1 MTVVE
6 GWSRRVRV
14 PLPVDVD
21 VRWTLRY
28 LVVRTVDALERV
40 QGDRYLRSVRLHGTG
55 AHLLLDLTHDVAGH
69 ALVARTRPPLPP
81 SAIVALV
88 RRSFDLDTDL
98 TPFRTLARRDALLA
112 PLLAARPFLRLP
124 QLLDPFEGLIR
135 AVLGQQVSVV
145 GASTMTDRLVRAFGT
160 PLPAVSGEAPLFGF
174 PSPQRL
180 ADAGADTLR
189 TIGLTNAKAAT
200 LHTVSVAVASGLVDL
215 DALRGAP
222 TEQAEATLV
231 ALPGIGPWTAHYVRM
246 RALGD
251 RDAFPA
257 ADLGVLKA
265 MTLADV
271 HRRDILAR
279 AEAWRPW
286 RAYATLHLWESLGK
300 RDDAPVTNA
309 VSDPRPVTASP
320 PSPRPAASPRRR
332 PASSA

>member
-1 MTVVE
+1 MTLPDL
-6 GWSRRVRV
+6 WSKRVRI
-14 PLPVDVD
+14 PLPPDVD

-28 LVVRTVDALERV
+28 LVVRTVDSLERV
-40 QGDRYLRSVRLHGTG
+40 SGDRYLRSVRQHGTG
-55 AHLLLDLTHDVAGH
+55 AHLLLGLQHDEAGH
-69 ALVARTRPPLPP
+69 ALLARTRPALP
-81 SAIVALV
+81 AAEIRALV
-88 RRSFDLDTDL
+88 ERSFDLATDL
-98 TPFRTLARRDALLA
+98 APFRTLARRD
-112 PLLAARPFLRLP
+112 PLLEPLLRARPFLRLP

-160 PLPAVSGEAPLFGF
+160 PLTPVDGEAPLFGF

-200 LHTVSVAVASGLVDL
+200 LHGVSRAVATRSIDL

-222 TEQAEATLV
+222 TDEAEATLI

-265 MTLADV
+265 MANADI
-271 HRRDILAR
+271 HKRDILAR
-279 AEAWRPW
+279 AEQWRPW

-300 RDDAPVTNA
+300 RE
-309 VSDPRPVTASP
+309 
-320 PSPRPAASPRRR
+320 
-332 PASSA
+332 

>member
-1 MTVVE
+1 
-6 GWSRRVRV
+6 
-14 PLPVDVD
+14 VD

-40 QGDRYLRSVRLHGTG
+40 DGAHYLRSVRDHATGT
-55 AHLLLDLTHDVAGH
+55 HVLLDLAHDADGH
-69 ALVARTRPPLPP
+69 AIVARTRPALPATEI
-81 SAIVALV
+81 SAMVE
-88 RRSFDLDTDL
+88 RSFDLATDL
-98 TPFRTLARRDALLA
+98 TSFRSVAKKDALLK
-112 PLLAARPFLRLP
+112 PLLRERPFLRLP

-160 PLPAVSGEAPLFGF
+160 PLAAVEGQAPLFGF
-174 PSPQRL
+174 PEPATL
-180 ADAGADTLR
+180 AAAGADTLR

-200 LHTVSVAVASGLVDL
+200 LHGVSQAVATGAIDL
-215 DALRGAP
+215 AALRGAP
-222 TEQAEATLV
+222 TDDAEATLI

-265 MTLADV
+265 MAAAGV
-271 HRRDILAR
+271 HKRDIVAR

-300 RDDAPVTNA
+300 RE
-309 VSDPRPVTASP
+309 
-320 PSPRPAASPRRR
+320 
-332 PASSA
+332 

>member
-1 MTVVE
+1 MSVAPA
-6 GWSRRVRV
+6 WSRRVRIA
-14 PLPVDVD
+14 LPPDVD

-40 QGDRYLRSVRLHGTG
+40 HGDRYLRSVRQHGTG
-55 AHLLLDLTHDVAGH
+55 VHLLLDLQHDASAH
-69 ALVARTRPPLPP
+69 LLLARTRPALP
-81 SAIVALV
+81 AAEITALV

-98 TPFRTLARRDALLA
+98 DAFRAVAQRDALLA
-112 PLLAARPFLRLP
+112 PLLRARPFLRLP

-145 GASTMTDRLVRAFGT
+145 GASTMTDRLVRAFGL
-160 PLPAVSGEAPLFGF
+160 PLPPVEGELPLFGF
-174 PSPQRL
+174 PSPQCM

-189 TIGLTNAKAAT
+189 TIGLTTAKAAT
-200 LHTVSVAVASGLVDL
+200 LHTVSVAVATGQVDL

-265 MTLADV
+265 MAVADV
-271 HRRDILAR
+271 HRRDIAAR
-279 AEAWRPW
+279 ADAWRPW

-300 RDDAPVTNA
+300 RDDAPMTA
-309 VSDPRPVTASP
+309 VSDPSPATASP
-320 PSPRPAASPRRR
+320 PAPRRAASPRRR

>member
-1 MTVVE
+1 MSVALS
-6 GWSRRVRV
+6 WSRRVRIA
-14 PLPVDVD
+14 LPRDVD
-21 VRWTLRY
+21 VQWTLRY

-40 QGDRYLRSVRLHGTG
+40 QGDRYLRSVRMHDTG
-55 AHLLLDLTHDVAGH
+55 AHVLLDLQHDVAAH
-69 ALVARTRPPLPP
+69 ALVARTRPALPP
-81 SAIVALV
+81 AAITALV

-98 TPFRTLARRDALLA
+98 DAFRAVARRDALLR

-160 PLPAVSGEAPLFGF
+160 PLAPVHGELPLFGF
-174 PSPQRL
+174 PSPQNL

-200 LHTVSVAVASGLVDL
+200 LHTVSVAVAKGAVDL

-222 TEQAEATLV
+222 TDQAEATLI

-265 MTLADV
+265 MALADV
-271 HRRDILAR
+271 RRRDIAAR

-300 RDDAPVTNA
+300 RDDAPQ
-309 VSDPRPVTASP
+309 VSDPTPATASP
-320 PSPRPAASPRRR
+320 PAPRPAASPRRR
-332 PASSA
+332 AASSA

>member
-1 MTVVE
+1 MPRTAASHTPDA
-6 GWSRRVRV
+6 WSRRVRIA
-14 PLPVDVD
+14 LPPDVD

-40 QGDRYLRSVRLHGTG
+40 DGAHYLRSVRIHGTG
-55 AHLLLDLTHDVAGH
+55 SHVLLDLTHDDVGH
-69 ALVARTRPPLPP
+69 AMIARTRPALP
-81 SAIVALV
+81 ADEIRAMVE
-88 RRSFDLDTDL
+88 RSFDLGADL
-98 TPFRTLARRDALLA
+98 GAFAALAKKDVMLK
-112 PLLAARPFLRLP
+112 PLIKARPFLRLP

-160 PLPAVSGEAPLFGF
+160 PLASVDGQLPLFGF
-174 PSPQRL
+174 PQPATL
-180 ADAGADTLR
+180 AAAGADTLR

-200 LHTVSVAVASGLVDL
+200 LHGVSQAVATGVLNF

-222 TEQAEATLV
+222 TEQAEATLI

-265 MTLADV
+265 MASAGI
-271 HRRDILAR
+271 HKRDIVSR
-279 AEAWRPW
+279 ADAWRPW

-300 RDDAPVTNA
+300 RE
-309 VSDPRPVTASP
+309 
-320 PSPRPAASPRRR
+320 
-332 PASSA
+332 

>member
-1 MTVVE
+1 MTPV
-6 GWSRRVRV
+6 GALSRRVRIE
-14 PLPVDVD
+14 LPADVD

-40 QGDRYLRSVRLHGTG
+40 QGTRYLRSVREHGTG
-55 AHLLLDLTHDVAGH
+55 SHILLDLEHDVAQH
-69 ALVARTRPPLPP
+69 VLFARTRPARPQ
-81 SAIVALV
+81 AEIVALV
-88 RRSFDLDTDL
+88 RRCFDLDTDL
-98 TPFRTLARRDALLA
+98 TPFRTLATTDALLA
-112 PLLAARPFLRLP
+112 PLLTARPFLRLP
-124 QLLDPFEGLIR
+124 QLPDPFEGLIR

-145 GASTMTDRLVRAFGT
+145 GASTMTDRLVRAFGA
-160 PLPAVSGEAPLFGF
+160 PLDDVEDEAPLFGF

-200 LHTVSVAVASGLVDL
+200 LHTVSIAVASGHIDL

-265 MTLADV
+265 MDAAGV
-271 HRRDILAR
+271 HRRDVAAR

-300 RDDAPVTNA
+300 RED
-309 VSDPRPVTASP
+309 
-320 PSPRPAASPRRR
+320 
-332 PASSA
+332 SAQG

>member
-1 MTVVE
+1 MSAAAA
-6 GWSRRVRV
+6 WSRRVRI

-28 LVVRTVDALERV
+28 LVVRTVDSLERV
-40 QGDRYLRSVRLHGTG
+40 DGANYLRSVRNHATG
-55 AHLLLDLTHDVAGH
+55 AHVLLDLQHDAPNNSI
-69 ALVARTRPPLPP
+69 LARTRPALPVDEIR
-81 SAIVALV
+81 AMVE
-88 RRSFDLDTDL
+88 RSFDLTADL
-98 TPFRTLARRDALLA
+98 AAFAKLAKKDVLLR
-112 PLLAARPFLRLP
+112 PLLKARPFLRLP
-124 QLLDPFEGLIR
+124 QLLDPFEGMIR
-135 AVLGQQVSVV
+135 AILGQQVSVV

-160 PLPAVSGEAPLFGF
+160 TLAAVDGQLPLFGF
-174 PSPQRL
+174 PSPATL
-180 ADAGADTLR
+180 AAAGADTLR

-200 LHTVSVAVASGLVDL
+200 LHGVSQAVATGSIDL

-222 TEQAEATLV
+222 TEQAEATLI

-265 MTLADV
+265 MAAAGIHT
-271 HRRDILAR
+271 RDIIAR

-300 RDDAPVTNA
+300 RE
-309 VSDPRPVTASP
+309 
-320 PSPRPAASPRRR
+320 
-332 PASSA
+332 

>member
-1 MTVVE
+1 MAMTE
-6 GWSRRVRV
+6 AWSRRVRIA
-14 PLPVDVD
+14 LPPDVD
-21 VRWTLRY
+21 VQWTLRY

-40 QGDRYLRSVRLHGTG
+40 GIDHYLRSVRQHDTG
-55 AHLLLDLTHDVAGH
+55 AHVLLDLQHDVAGH
-69 ALVARTRPPLPP
+69 ALLARTRPALS
-81 SAIVALV
+81 SAAIRALV
-88 RRSFDLDTDL
+88 TRSFDLATDL
-98 TPFRTLARRDALLA
+98 TPFRALARRDPLLK

-145 GASTMTDRLVRAFGT
+145 GASTMTDRLVRAFGE
-160 PLPAVSGEAPLFGF
+160 PLGAVDDEAALFGF
-174 PSPQRL
+174 PSPERL
-180 ADAGADTLR
+180 AEAGADRLR

-200 LHTVSVAVASGLVDL
+200 LHGVSQAVATRAIDL
-215 DALRGAP
+215 EALRGAP
-222 TEQAEATLV
+222 TEDAEATLI

-265 MTLADV
+265 MANADV

-279 AEAWRPW
+279 AEQWRPW

-300 RDDAPVTNA
+300 RE
-309 VSDPRPVTASP
+309 
-320 PSPRPAASPRRR
+320 
-332 PASSA
+332 

>member
-1 MTVVE
+1 MTAE
-6 GWSRRVRV
+6 EAWSRRVRI

-28 LVVRTVDALERV
+28 LIVRTVDSIERIE
-40 QGDRYLRSVRLHGTG
+40 GARYLRSVRQHATG
-55 AHLLLDLTHDVAGH
+55 HHLVLDLSYDEAAHEMI
-69 ALVARTRPPLPP
+69 ARTRPAL
-81 SAIVALV
+81 SAPEVRALV
-88 RRSFDLDTDL
+88 ERSFDLTTDL
-98 TPFRTLARRDALLA
+98 APFRALARRDALLK
-112 PLLAARPFLRLP
+112 PLLKARPFLRLP

-135 AVLGQQVSVV
+135 AILGQQVSVV

-160 PLPAVSGEAPLFGF
+160 PLAPVEAQLPMFGF
-174 PSPQRL
+174 PSPARL

-200 LHTVSVAVASGLVDL
+200 LYGVSHAVATRAIDL
-215 DALRGAP
+215 DGLRGAP
-222 TEQAEATLV
+222 TDEAEATLV

-265 MTLADV
+265 MDGAGID
-271 HRRDILAR
+271 RRDILAR

-300 RDDAPVTNA
+300 RD
-309 VSDPRPVTASP
+309 
-320 PSPRPAASPRRR
+320 
-332 PASSA
+332 